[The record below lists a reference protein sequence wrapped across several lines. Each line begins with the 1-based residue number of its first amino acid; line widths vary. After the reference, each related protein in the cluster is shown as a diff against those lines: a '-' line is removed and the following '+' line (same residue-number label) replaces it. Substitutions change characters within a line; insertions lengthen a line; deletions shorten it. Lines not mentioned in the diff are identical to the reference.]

1 MDRKTIIVVVA
12 CFVLLLIWG
21 KLVNRIY
28 PPRPIPASA
37 TNAVTSVTAVST
49 TATNQTTTAT
59 SAPPAAVATTTT
71 IAAPKSLPDFQG
83 DEQTIVLSN
92 PNARYT
98 FTSHGGGLKTIE
110 LLKFPETVS
119 RSKHAPTNAVATLN
133 SPQAAAVLSVLADES
148 VHGDG
153 LFTLSES
160 NSVVHAEKLL
170 TNGLRIV
177 KEFRPDSNYL
187 VHATV
192 RMQNTSTTPITLP
205 SQEWVIGTA
214 TPMGPDDHGDVEGVM
229 WYDGNRTEERLRP
242 WFDNKGFN
250 LFGIIRFSSDA
261 PRSEFRAGQSNVVW
275 VAAENQFF
283 TLTAMPK
290 TQAVQVVSRVIELP
304 RPKEGWASAT
314 NNPVPKGFQTAL
326 IYPDVTIS
334 PGQTFERQFSFY
346 GGPKE
351 YRTLSRIAEG
361 FQNNADLVMGYGGF
375 MGFFA
380 KILLLSMNGL
390 HDLLRLPYGWATI
403 VLTVIIKVLFWPL
416 TAASTR
422 SAKRM
427 QALAPQMKALQEK
440 YKDDPKKFSQK
451 QWEFWKKNK
460 VNPLSGCLPMLV
472 QLPVFFGLYS
482 MLRSAI
488 ELRGAHW
495 LWVADLSKPDTLFVI
510 PGLTFFPFS
519 LLGTSEGLPI
529 NLLPLIYISTALWQS
544 HLMPTSPGMDPAQQ
558 RMIRWMPLL
567 FLAILYNF
575 SSGLALYMTV
585 NNLLTILQT
594 KLTKTTEPTAVPVA
608 PVLTPPQKKKK

>member
-1 MDRKTIIVVVA
+1 MDRKTIFVVVA

-21 KLVNRIY
+21 KLVNTIY
-28 PPRPIPASA
+28 PPKPIPPSA
-37 TNAVTSVTAVST
+37 TNTTASAST
-49 TATNQTTTAT
+49 TLTNQAGPAT
-59 SAPPAAVATTTT
+59 SAPPAAAATTM
-71 IAAPKSLPDFQG
+71 AAISSPKALPAFSEE
-83 DEQTIVLSN
+83 EQTTVLSN
-92 PNARYT
+92 ASARYT

-110 LLKFPETVS
+110 LLQFPETVS
-119 RSKHAPTNAVATLN
+119 RRSRNLPTNAVATLN
-133 SPQAAAVLSVLADES
+133 TPEAAPVLSVLADES

-153 LFTLSES
+153 VFALMQT
-160 NSVVHAEKLL
+160 NGAVVAEKSL

-177 KEFRPDSNYL
+177 KEFRPDTNYL
-187 VHATV
+187 IHGIV

-205 SQEWVIGTA
+205 PQEWVIGTA
-214 TPMGPDDHGDVEGVM
+214 TPMGPDDRGDVEGVM
-229 WYDGNRTEERLRP
+229 WYDGRRTEQRVRP
-242 WFDNKGFN
+242 WFDNKGFR
-250 LFGIIRFSSDA
+250 LLGIQFSGDA

-275 VAAENQFF
+275 AAAENQFF
-283 TLTAMPK
+283 TLIAMPK
-290 TQAVQVVSRVIELP
+290 TQAVQVVSRVLELS
-304 RPKEGWASAT
+304 RPSST

-326 IYPDVTIS
+326 IYPGVTIS

-346 GGPKE
+346 AGPKE
-351 YRTLSRIAEG
+351 YRTLSRIADG

-403 VLTVIIKVLFWPL
+403 VLTVIIKLLFWPL

-440 YKDDPKKFSQK
+440 YKDEPQKFSQK

-510 PGLTFFPFS
+510 PGLNFFPFS
-519 LLGTSEGLPI
+519 LLGSAEGLPI
-529 NLLPLIYISTALWQS
+529 NLLPIIYISTALWQS
-544 HLMPTSPGMDPAQQ
+544 HLTPTSPGMDPAQQ

-594 KLTKTTEPTAVPVA
+594 KLTKTTAPAPATAA
-608 PVLTPPQKKKK
+608 PVLTPLPKKKK